1 MTLRMDAD
9 PRGPVCRIRRPI
21 VVSSGRMCSNVERSQ
36 PAKIEMLPVSARW
49 QPPETGQS
57 TGSPPSA
64 TTFSPSRR
72 TLGFV
77 GGRHLHPDL
86 SLARHREQPVFGF
99 QHLGGRGGRGKA
111 GDDRIAGLHH
121 PHGALPPVRAGVQER
136 ASGAAIEIA
145 HRQVDPVA
153 QQRAREL
160 AADVAEPDEADLH
173 LLGLEWCCEAWR
185 LVATRHRSATEIE
198 HRSCPAADPMPA
210 LP

>member
-1 MTLRMDAD
+1 MVDISIQIF
-9 PRGPVCRIRRPI
+9 PSPVAA
-21 VVSSGRMCSNVERSQ
+21 S
-36 PAKIEMLPVSARW
+36 
-49 QPPETGQS
+49 
-57 TGSPPSA
+57 
-64 TTFSPSRR
+64 SPSSPSS
-72 TLGFV
+72 TSADAAGV
-77 GGRHLHPDL
+77 GRQVMTA
-86 SLARHREQPVFGF
+86 SLDSIIRA
-99 QHLGGRGGRGKA
+99 
-111 GDDRIAGLHH
+111 
-121 PHGALPPVRAGVQER
+121 GALPPVRADVQER
-136 ASGAAIEIA
+136 ANGAAIEIA